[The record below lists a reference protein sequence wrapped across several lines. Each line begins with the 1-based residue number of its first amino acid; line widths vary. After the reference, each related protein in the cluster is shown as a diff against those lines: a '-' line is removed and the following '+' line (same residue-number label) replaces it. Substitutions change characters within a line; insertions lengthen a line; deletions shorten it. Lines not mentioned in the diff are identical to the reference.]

1 MGDRTMLTRIAL
13 FGFVLAATLIASARA
28 QDRDYPRKIA
38 SSDGIFCEYKYL
50 LSKVPSSVTDSDRWW
65 KTPHSIR
72 VQKIECN
79 GIDLGARDEDVDVKY
94 RSAVIKTSVIG
105 ELIVIVSGDENKNK
119 LETNLKPSQIKKI
132 KRLSW
137 IQALATD

>member
-1 MGDRTMLTRIAL
+1 MLTRIAL

-105 ELIVIVSGDENKNK
+105 ELIVIVSGDEKQK
-119 LETNLKPSQIKKI
+119 QT
-132 KRLSW
+132 
-137 IQALATD
+137 

>member
-1 MGDRTMLTRIAL
+1 MEDGTMLKRTAS

-38 SSDGIFCEYKYL
+38 SSDGIFCEYKYS
-50 LSKVPSSVTDSDRWW
+50 LSKLPSSAIDSDKWW

-79 GIDLGARDEDVDVKY
+79 GLDLGASDEYVDLKY
-94 RSAVIKTSVIG
+94 RSAIIKTSVVG
-105 ELIVIVSGDENKNK
+105 ELIVIVSGDENKSK
-119 LETNLKPSQIKKI
+119 LESNMKPSQIGKI

-137 IQALATD
+137 IKVLAAD